1 MRLKEKHR
9 LDLNNIV
16 GVISKIH
23 GVVGVILFGSI
34 ARGDDDEYSDY
45 DLLVLFE
52 NKALMWQ
59 KWDDLFQ
66 AISNLKISLHLI
78 PEALEELKAANPAF
92 LDELHR
98 NGKVLF
104 AKFPFEVLSKPLKL
118 KPFCLIVYNMSRL
131 SYRDKMKVAY
141 FLYKKGGAGAVAKV
155 RGIKINESCI
165 LVPSNKSNELVNILN
180 SFGVN
185 VKKLEIYITEDD
197 FKELHDHGLMVTS
210 RKSLVNVIP

>member
-1 MRLKEKHR
+1 MKLKEKHT

-16 GVISKIH
+16 SVVSKIH

-66 AISNLKISLHLI
+66 PISSLSMSLHLI
-78 PEALEELKAANPAF
+78 PEALEELKAANPVF
-92 LDELHR
+92 LDDLYRH
-98 NGKVLF
+98 GKVLF
-104 AKFPFEVLSKPLKL
+104 ARLPFEVFSKPLKL
-118 KPFCLIVYNMSRL
+118 NPFCLIVYNMSGL
-131 SYRDKMKVAY
+131 SYRDKMKAAY
-141 FLYKKGGAGAVAKV
+141 FLYKKDNAGAVAKA

-165 LVPSNKSNELVNILN
+165 LVPSNESNELVKKLN
-180 SFGVN
+180 SLGVN
-185 VKKLEIYITEDD
+185 IKKLEIYITGESP
-197 FKELHDHGLMVTS
+197 LG
-210 RKSLVNVIP
+210 IPKPS